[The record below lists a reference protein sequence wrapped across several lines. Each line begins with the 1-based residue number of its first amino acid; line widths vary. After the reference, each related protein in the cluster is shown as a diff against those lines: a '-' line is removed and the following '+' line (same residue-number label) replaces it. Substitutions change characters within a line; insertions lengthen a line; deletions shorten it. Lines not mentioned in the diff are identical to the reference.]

1 MKNTAMPPKPSRALL
16 FAVRRGSR
24 RALINST
31 ARPSHCRF
39 FVPHILLFSLLLAF
53 PHFAAAAPN
62 EAQAFTAAEK
72 VYLDAD
78 YKNAEAYFGEFIQ
91 KFPSSIQ

>member
-1 MKNTAMPPKPSRALL
+1 VRNSALSPKPSRANLAPL
-16 FAVRRGSR
+16 GAGPRRSR
-24 RALINST
+24 RFTCPLAN
-31 ARPSHCRF
+31 PRF
-39 FVPHILLFSLLLAF
+39 FVAHILLLFSLLLAF